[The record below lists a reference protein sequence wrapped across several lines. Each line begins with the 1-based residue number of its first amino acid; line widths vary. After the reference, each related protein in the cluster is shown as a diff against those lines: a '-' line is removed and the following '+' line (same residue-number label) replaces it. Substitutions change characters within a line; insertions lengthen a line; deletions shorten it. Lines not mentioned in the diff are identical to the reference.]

1 MREKADRELV
11 LPQKIERDKRGCYIG
26 CELRRVYLVKE
37 DFFLCIT
44 VRFRSLFCARD
55 KKYWE
60 RWLKR
65 QITDRGFGAASQ

>member
-37 DFFLCIT
+37 DFFFECHSAISFVVLRL
-44 VRFRSLFCARD
+44 VRCFDFPN
-55 KKYWE
+55 
-60 RWLKR
+60 
-65 QITDRGFGAASQ
+65 G